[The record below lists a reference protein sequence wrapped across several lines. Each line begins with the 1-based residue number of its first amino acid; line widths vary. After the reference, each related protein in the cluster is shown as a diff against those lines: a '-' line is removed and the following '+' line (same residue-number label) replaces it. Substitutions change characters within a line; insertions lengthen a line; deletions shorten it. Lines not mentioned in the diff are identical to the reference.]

1 MTINKDYVKVKKR
14 TLEDDRSLTRIL
26 NLKITH
32 LLLLHIT
39 ESILAF
45 CMKEKVIRFLFTLV

>member
-14 TLEDDRSLTRIL
+14 ILEDDRSLTRIL

-32 LLLLHIT
+32 LLLLHVI

-45 CMKEKVIRFLFTLV
+45 CMKEKVINFLFT

>member
-1 MTINKDYVKVKKR
+1 MNKDYVKVKKR
-14 TLEDDRSLTRIL
+14 TLEDDKNITKFL

-45 CMKEKVIRFLFTLV
+45 CMKEKVIKFLFT